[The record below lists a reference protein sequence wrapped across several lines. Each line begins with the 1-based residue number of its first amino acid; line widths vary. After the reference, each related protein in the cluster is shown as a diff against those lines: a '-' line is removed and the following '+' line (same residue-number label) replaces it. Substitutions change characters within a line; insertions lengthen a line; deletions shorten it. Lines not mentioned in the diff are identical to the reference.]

1 MCERGRTEKMMHGQP
16 SKAEM
21 KQQAAATA
29 IVGVICIGLI
39 RIAPVA
45 LETLGFGSA

>member
-1 MCERGRTEKMMHGQP
+1 MMQEGQP
-16 SKAEM
+16 SKTEM